1 MLGSNS
7 VLGGRAECSDQV
19 HKEEHLM
26 RGVEAKKKKKKKRIY
41 LGFVRTA
48 AWETQIQEALEICST
63 RLQNGG
69 RKLLGYIN
77 C

>member
-1 MLGSNS
+1 M
-7 VLGGRAECSDQV
+7 
-19 HKEEHLM
+19 K
-26 RGVEAKKKKKKKRIY
+26 GVEAKKKKKKRIY

-48 AWETQIQEALEICST
+48 AWKTQIQEALEICST